1 MNKYEFLK
9 ETFPDI
15 EPIENKIFVKNRLL
29 EILQFLKNSPELYY
43 DSLFSII
50 AIDYLEYVEL
60 IYILDS
66 TYFNESI
73 NLCIRVKD
81 KTATVTHIY
90 PSAYFD
96 ECEIYDLFG
105 IEFQNNKNLKRLFMP
120 ISWKDFPLRKNYQMN
135 DERLNWN
142 EL

>member
-73 NLCIRVKD
+73 NLCIRVKN
-81 KTATVTHIY
+81 KTETITHIY
-90 PSAYFD
+90 SSAYFD

-120 ISWKDFPLRKNYQMN
+120 YSWKNFPLRKNYQMN

>member
-1 MNKYEFLK
+1 MNKYQFLK

-15 EPIENKIFVKNRLL
+15 EPMENKIFVKNRLL

-73 NLCIRVKD
+73 NLCIRVKN
-81 KTATVTHIY
+81 KTETITHIY
-90 PSAYFD
+90 PSAYFF
-96 ECEIYDLFG
+96 YFY
-105 IEFQNNKNLKRLFMP
+105 KRTADRFCNQLHTSQFLVL
-120 ISWKDFPLRKNYQMN
+120 SSSALR
-135 DERLNWN
+135 RV
-142 EL
+142 